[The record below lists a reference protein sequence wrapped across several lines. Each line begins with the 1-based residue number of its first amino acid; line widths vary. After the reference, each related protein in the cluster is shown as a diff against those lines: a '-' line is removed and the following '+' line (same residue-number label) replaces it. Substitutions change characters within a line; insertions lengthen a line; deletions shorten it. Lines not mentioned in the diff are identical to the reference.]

1 MSDIPQQPS
10 AQPEL
15 YRERLYAEVDSLRR
29 QVEQLRHHFESGGG
43 PAGGGGPHQN
53 PAVAAAVAAQ
63 MHPHNHPSQQQQQQQ
78 QQQHNPFGAY
88 GGGSQAQLSQQ
99 QHMSQQQQQQQQG
112 QQHMSQQQRQQQQQ
126 EHQQRRANLL
136 ASLPPSLLS
145 GGNVNVGQDNYSVGG
160 QGQSQDDIT
169 NIVMLR
175 GKQQQQ
181 QQQQQSR
188 AAQLAKIMEER
199 RKLHTDLE
207 TLDRQRQQIL
217 EDSGAAAAGGGGAS
231 GLLQDRYSSQLRRPS
246 MPGSNSNSNHMGAA
260 VGVAG
265 GGGTGIGGPPFGGV
279 GGHAVPP
286 SIIAGARDALQRY
299 PSYTPSSSNNAAAAA
314 ASGMAAMAAGR
325 NHKADFPSL
334 DGVGCAGLPHQLPH
348 QHQHTG
354 HLHPHQHVPSS
365 ARGYNSPTSPRAS
378 ISAGPVGSPLGR
390 LKRARGEYDAVMKR
404 EREEIEM
411 EAARRSTML
420 NNTNNPNVGNLNV
433 HVNDPVVDQH
443 LEKRRRMMA
452 ESALR
457 EEIQKRHLDAAVG
470 LSAAA
475 GLSAATKPDYGR
487 FSSLFP
493 PNEILLTEKN
503 SNKSPTDTISAL
515 SSSHRLLVSQR
526 EANLQR
532 DAAAATQNMLFYGS
546 GITAGVGSNRNSN
559 LNNHNPSGAGVLQ
572 DSLHHDRKLPETK
585 RRLSKNF
592 VPETDTVVL
601 GKGNIPKTNFGN
613 LKLKGIV
620 MDALMEYASGERR
633 KKIAVISRIIRHV
646 TTHNYSTTGF
656 VKFEDDNWWE
666 MTERDA
672 RVKITALFRDC
683 LHDQY
688 RSSSSSKVKRRQE
701 LRKREITGGESPS
714 PPRGNPA
721 ASDTDH
727 DYEEGKGTTSTK
739 TKTNAKSSS
748 SGSSKNTRKHSQG
761 PEQEKG

>member
-1 MSDIPQQPS
+1 MNEMSDIPQQPS

-15 YRERLYAEVDSLRR
+15 HRERLYAEVDGLRR
-29 QVEQLRHHFESGGG
+29 QVEQLRQHFEAGGG
-43 PAGGGGPHQN
+43 PAGGGPHRN
-53 PAVAAAVAAQ
+53 PNVAAAVAAQ
-63 MHPHNHPSQQQQQQQ
+63 MHPHNHTSQQQQQ

-88 GGGSQAQLSQQ
+88 GGGCQAQLSQ
-99 QHMSQQQQQQQQG
+99 QHMSQQQQQHMSQQQQG

-126 EHQQRRANLL
+126 EQQQRRANFL
-136 ASLPPSLLS
+136 ASLPPSMLS

-181 QQQQQSR
+181 QQQQKSR
-188 AAQLAKIMEER
+188 ATQLAKIMEER
-199 RKLHTDLE
+199 RKLHADLE

-217 EDSGAAAAGGGGAS
+217 EDSGAVAAAAAGGGGAG
-231 GLLQDRYSSQLRRPS
+231 GLLQDRYSSQLRRPA
-246 MPGSNSNSNHMGAA
+246 MPGSNSNHMGAS
-260 VGVAG
+260 VAG
-265 GGGTGIGGPPFGGV
+265 GGGSGIGGPPFGGG

-299 PSYTPSSSNNAAAAA
+299 PSYNPSSSNNAAAA

-325 NHKADFPSL
+325 NHKADLASL
-334 DGVGCAGLPHQLPH
+334 DGVGSAGLPHQLPH
-348 QHQHTG
+348 QHQHQHQRTG
-354 HLHPHQHVPSS
+354 LPHPQS
-365 ARGYNSPTSPRAS
+365 ARGYHSPPSPRPS
-378 ISAGPVGSPLGR
+378 VSAGPVGSPMGR

-404 EREEIEM
+404 EREEMEL
-411 EAARRSTML
+411 EAARRSSMVS
-420 NNTNNPNVGNLNV
+420 NTNNNPNVGNLNV
-433 HVNDPVVDQH
+433 NVNDPVVDQH

-457 EEIQKRHLDAAVG
+457 EEIQKRHLDAT
-470 LSAAA
+470 A

-493 PNEILLTEKN
+493 PNDILLTEKS

-532 DAAAATQNMLFYGS
+532 DAAAAAQNMLFYGS
-546 GITAGVGSNRNSN
+546 GINAGAGSNRNGN
-559 LNNHNPSGAGVLQ
+559 HNNHNPSGAGVLH

-592 VPETDTVVL
+592 APETDTVVL

-620 MDALMEYASGERR
+620 MDTLMEYASGERR

-646 TTHNYSTTGF
+646 TAHNYSTTGF

-714 PPRGNPA
+714 PKGGSPA
-721 ASDTDH
+721 SSDIDH
-727 DYEEGKGTTSTK
+727 DYEEGKGTTSTRTSIK
-739 TKTNAKSSS
+739 RSS
-748 SGSSKNTRKHSQG
+748 SGSSKNSRKHSQG
-761 PEQEKG
+761 SKQVKG